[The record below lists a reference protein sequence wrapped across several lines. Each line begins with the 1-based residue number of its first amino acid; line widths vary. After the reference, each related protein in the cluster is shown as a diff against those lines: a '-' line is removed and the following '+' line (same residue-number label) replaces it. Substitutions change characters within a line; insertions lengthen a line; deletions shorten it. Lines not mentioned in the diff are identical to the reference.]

1 MGIVYI
7 QFKHIIRS
15 LPGISPHLGTYNN
28 YFFQCKVFIEDSFP
42 SSQIISVC
50 VNFQAHTLLLL
61 GLRSKIQNST
71 PEDLLWLLLSLS
83 LTGLT
88 TF

>member
-28 YFFQCKVFIEDSFP
+28 YFFNVKF
-42 SSQIISVC
+42 
-50 VNFQAHTLLLL
+50 LLKIAFLL
-61 GLRSKIQNST
+61 PK
-71 PEDLLWLLLSLS
+71 
-83 LTGLT
+83 
-88 TF
+88 